1 MASSPFPNS
10 FLILLTGS
18 EAVTMAP
25 FAAAACLAESKC
37 PNVGR
42 LILLSTMIALC
53 SGCTG
58 KGHNIQGVKL
68 YQQGQHHAALQKF
81 QQAITTNPNNADG
94 YYNLAATYHQL
105 GKMNNDQS
113 LLVQAENLYNQGLQ
127 YDPNHP
133 ETYRGLSVLLVETK
147 RPESAFRLLEG
158 WTTRQPQVANAK
170 VELAR
175 LHEEF
180 GDKEAAKRQLEAALA
195 KDTTSAR
202 AWAALARLREEA
214 GDHGQALANYQRA
227 LQLNPSQ
234 PQISQRIATLQSS
247 LGTSAPVAPI
257 NSTRMAKQPK
267 KQSPRSY

>member
-1 MASSPFPNS
+1 MLRILCCKVRILCCK
-10 FLILLTGS
+10 LI
-18 EAVTMAP
+18 
-25 FAAAACLAESKC
+25 
-37 PNVGR
+37 
-42 LILLSTMIALC
+42 
-53 SGCTG
+53 
-58 KGHNIQGVKL
+58 
-68 YQQGQHHAALQKF
+68 QQFLQKF

-158 WTTRQPQVANAK
+158 WTSRQPQVANAK

-247 LGTSAPVAPI
+247 LGTSTPVAPI
-257 NSTRMAKQPK
+257 DSTRMAKQPK
-267 KQSPRSY
+267 KQIPRSY

>member
-1 MASSPFPNS
+1 
-10 FLILLTGS
+10 
-18 EAVTMAP
+18 MAP
-25 FAAAACLAESKC
+25 FVAAARLTESKS
-37 PNVGR
+37 PSVGG

-58 KGHNIQGVKL
+58 RGHNIQGVKL

-113 LLVQAENLYNQGLQ
+113 LFTQAENLYNQALQ
-127 YDPNHP
+127 YDPNHS

-147 RPESAFRLLEG
+147 RRESAFRLLEG
-158 WTTRQPQVANAK
+158 WTNRQPQVANAK

-175 LHEEF
+175 LYEEF

-195 KDTTSAR
+195 RDTTSAR
-202 AWAALARLREEA
+202 AWAALAKLREDS
-214 GDHGQALANYQRA
+214 GDHRQALANYQRA

-247 LGTSAPVAPI
+247 LKTSAPVAPI
-257 NSTRMAKQPK
+257 DSTRMAKQPK
-267 KQSPRSY
+267 KQIPRNY